1 MSATHWEIAYQRT
14 AKFEGGWSD
23 DASDRG
29 GKTNRGVTE
38 ATWINYWRSR
48 SMTPPCTIRNATE
61 AQTKQVLQEEY
72 WKKSNCDKVGEAS
85 SAYLSAHLFDAC
97 VHHGPKRGQMLLQQA
112 LNYLGAALAVDGTI
126 GTLTIASVR
135 EYSRNYHDALIASL
149 LFQRAQYFDSI
160 FRSNPSQLAYKRG
173 WFRRLVW

>member
-14 AKFEGGWSD
+14 AKFEGGWAD
-23 DASDRG
+23 DPADRG

-61 AQTKQVLQEEY
+61 AQTKQVLHDEY
-72 WKKSNCDKVGEAS
+72 WAKGKCDKVGEVS
-85 SAYLSAHLFDAC
+85 SAYLAAHLFDAC
-97 VHHGPKRGQMLLQQA
+97 VHHGLQRGQMLLQQA

>member
-1 MSATHWEIAYQRT
+1 MSFEIAYNRT
-14 AKFEGGWSD
+14 AKIEGGWAD
-23 DASDRG
+23 DPADRG

-61 AQTKQVLQEEY
+61 AQTKQVLHDEY
-72 WKKSNCDKVGEAS
+72 WIKSKCDKVGEVS
-85 SAYLSAHLFDAC
+85 SAYLAAHLFDAC
-97 VHHGPKRGQMLLQQA
+97 VHHGQQRGQMLLQQA
-112 LNYLGAALAVDGTI
+112 LNYLGAALAVDGII

-160 FRSNPSQLAYKRG
+160 FRSNPSQLVYRRG